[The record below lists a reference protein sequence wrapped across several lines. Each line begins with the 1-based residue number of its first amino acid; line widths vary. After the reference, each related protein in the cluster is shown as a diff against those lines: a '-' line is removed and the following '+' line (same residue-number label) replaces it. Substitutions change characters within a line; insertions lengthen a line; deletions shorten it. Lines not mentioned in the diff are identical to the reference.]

1 MKTRINQSFAT
12 FSVFRELMELIVNV
26 DKLDKETEDEY
37 MNDWYE
43 LYKTMKEPDV
53 VEWAKF
59 HFAEVNKNSHDFWLD
74 KRGLAIYQLRGQI
87 HVSGIFPIAGHL

>member
-1 MKTRINQSFAT
+1 MRQGKRLNQSFAI
-12 FSVFRELMELIVNV
+12 FPVFRDIVELIVNT
-26 DKLDKETEDEY
+26 DRLDIETENEY

-59 HFAEVNKNSHDFWLD
+59 HFSEVNKDTHEFWLD
-74 KRGLAIYQLRGQI
+74 KRGIAIYELRGQLS
-87 HVSGIFPIAGHL
+87 VSGIFPVF